1 MASLQL
7 KSNETFY
14 YSNVSNAG
22 EGPTSGAGA
31 PKGEE
36 SSERKDV
43 EMKFHSDKHVWC
55 FYNDMYKKMEVC
67 GFSPSGKTYTLK
79 RKGETLENVPAE
91 KVTPC
96 LKEHIQLDSEN
107 NIDIIQLNEPNVIEN
122 LQNRYAKNKIYTFHA
137 SLLLAINPYKQ
148 IPGLYG
154 EESMHRYLSKF
165 GKGSGR
171 GSESGSSGAHIYDI
185 GNLAYKNMVLKGKR
199 QTIVVSGHS
208 GSGKTE
214 NCKILFKYFHYMFF
228 HRSGVAAAAEAAAEG
243 GEAGVA
249 AAAAGGDATGQ
260 RIDKLIY
267 INSIIEAMS
276 NAKTIK
282 NNNSSRCGRINELL
296 FEERRRRR
304 TDETIFNHCFTNM
317 KIRILLLE
325 INRCIRH
332 NKGERNF
339 HVFYEIV
346 RGLTDAELS
355 QRGLVRDVHR
365 YRLLRCADHGE
376 DIPTGE
382 SALEEER
389 KDQKNFHHLMD
400 GLRYIQYDEGRISQ
414 FVDVVAGVIHLG
426 EIDPGGEGQEE
437 GAGEEEG
444 VGGEESNLGGSPNA
458 DSYQNACSCLGLPL
472 AELQST
478 IRFKSIHV
486 SGERIR
492 TQRSRDNAMNTLHS
506 LIKVIYKNLFCKL
519 VGDINRT
526 HLSGEESEEVM
537 NESAQVRSNHTI
549 SILDLYGFEEL
560 ASNDFEQLCIN
571 LANEKLNNYY
581 ILNEVEKEK
590 LIHREENILW
600 REVPIPN
607 YKDTI
612 LFVEKLFLSLDD
624 ITKLNSC
631 GQKKVDE
638 DFFSYLLQSERSYLE
653 KGTYGFVSSRDGS
666 YTDRRHGVRRNVFF
680 VRHYAG
686 CVAYTVSGWIGK
698 NSDRVEAEIGE
709 LIARSGNWF
718 LGGEATVGG
727 GGTMEVSGGSAVV
740 GGCSTEATASPL
752 RGDANYFLA
761 SARGVPTQE
770 SSPPTCNKN
779 ILSVSKKYIK
789 ELDKLFSN
797 MKETDLHYIRCI
809 LPNEQM
815 RRDNLK
821 RRLIYT
827 QLKQCGAIEM
837 VKIVNRGLSHK
848 VLKGEF
854 LNRCRRDVPK
864 ELQHCRDDDIAYYF
878 MRLFDEANSFKVG
891 KNYIF
896 MGSGVYTEVH
906 GYLYGDHLHQMGRH
920 HLPLMEERKKKI
932 LKEINTRRFRRS
944 VWVVQIHN
952 WLSTH
957 YRTYLQKKKRMKEK
971 ACDYMFKV
979 YLIFKTV
986 MGVKRSLGYNVGRL
1000 QRVLARKAYGGFFRR
1015 VQMRARARAL
1025 RRGNHTKWG
1034 KRPKGGTQ
1042 VGVEEGTK
1050 EDAQV
1055 GVEEGTKEDAQVG
1068 VEEGTKEGTQV
1079 GVEEGTKEGTQVGV
1093 AGGLVQKG
1101 SPPPCDGTTANG
1113 LSHTAAEIFVATP
1126 DHHHHVYSSIDWVVV
1141 FREKQVHLYR
1151 VAYAFERVC
1160 KQYLPDFG
1168 AVTLRKRL
1176 LPCGGDPPP
1185 AQLGTHTYMP
1195 LPIHCI
1201 GQHPLYKNIFIAVEG
1216 DLSVRIFS
1224 YPTLDSIKRF
1234 LRRKIHLMKR
1244 GSGDIPST
1252 YLPQLHRSRRFG
1264 GPSGGA
1270 STMGATAGES
1280 QPGDLF
1286 SEDNLNMF
1294 MHMYKDVYVLSSL
1307 GKVAGGAEVVD
1318 RGTEV
1323 VDGGAEVVDGGAEV
1337 VDGRTARNNP
1347 GECALL
1353 RRIHKEE
1360 YIEQEVCAN
1369 PSFKILKVA
1378 FLPTSLS
1385 HFVCLSYEQRGREH
1399 YLLVTLV
1406 NCCSKPTYNYTTKI
1420 RITSVIE
1427 SAQFWKFLLQ
1437 TGGDSLAGATE
1448 PVAVGRRCPGDQN
1461 EEKKKHVESYLS
1473 TLQISP
1479 ISNSLVVIHGAC
1491 LLSLVQIHHYS
1502 LGSSDVCLREYERRF
1517 LRVAF
1522 SLICFE
1528 VFSHVCEEHL
1538 GRLSPDLKHR
1548 LVVDELF
1555 GRGEKR
1561 SNIEE
1566 GSNIEERSNTQICLN
1581 GSGDSDTSAHLA
1593 GPLDEVKKQPDEA
1606 TPQEPPRQCSLYA
1619 FSPRGEIYLLTNG
1632 ERGGSSGE
1640 LFRHGPWGV
1649 RKLAVRRRSAGEG
1662 AAWEGATGEKAT
1674 EEGATEEGATEEG
1687 ATGEGA
1693 TGEGAT
1699 GGLPPPCSYY
1709 GVFSM
1714 NISHF
1719 YKQEYHKSFV
1729 TLRPSIQATIRK
1741 YARAGREP
1749 VTGVSGSSRIRS
1761 GINSMSSR
1769 MSKSLFPDVCV
1780 LREWT
1785 GSGFEGVQRECLYYS
1800 LRNGGEAMTLC
1811 RGEGRPS
1818 PPPDSTNDPTY
1829 STHAC
1834 SPLGHLDTLLLLR
1847 RDHRDGSYALE
1858 FFNVVSGKGRVV
1870 PLE

>member
-165 GKGSGR
+165 GKGSGG

-296 FEERRRRR
+296 FEERRRR

-458 DSYQNACSCLGLPL
+458 DSYQNACFCLGLPL

-727 GGTMEVSGGSAVV
+727 GGTME
-740 GGCSTEATASPL
+740 
-752 RGDANYFLA
+752 
-761 SARGVPTQE
+761 
-770 SSPPTCNKN
+770 N

-986 MGVKRSLGYNVGRL
+986 MG
-1000 QRVLARKAYGGFFRR
+1000 
-1015 VQMRARARAL
+1015 
-1025 RRGNHTKWG
+1025 
-1034 KRPKGGTQ
+1034 
-1042 VGVEEGTK
+1042 
-1050 EDAQV
+1050 
-1055 GVEEGTKEDAQVG
+1055 
-1068 VEEGTKEGTQV
+1068 
-1079 GVEEGTKEGTQVGV
+1079 
-1093 AGGLVQKG
+1093 
-1101 SPPPCDGTTANG
+1101 
-1113 LSHTAAEIFVATP
+1113 
-1126 DHHHHVYSSIDWVVV
+1126 
-1141 FREKQVHLYR
+1141 
-1151 VAYAFERVC
+1151 
-1160 KQYLPDFG
+1160 
-1168 AVTLRKRL
+1168 
-1176 LPCGGDPPP
+1176 
-1185 AQLGTHTYMP
+1185 LGTDTYMP

-1264 GPSGGA
+1264 GPS
-1270 STMGATAGES
+1270 
-1280 QPGDLF
+1280 
-1286 SEDNLNMF
+1286 
-1294 MHMYKDVYVLSSL
+1294 
-1307 GKVAGGAEVVD
+1307 
-1318 RGTEV
+1318 
-1323 VDGGAEVVDGGAEV
+1323 
-1337 VDGRTARNNP
+1337 

-1687 ATGEGA
+1687 ATEEGATGEGA

-1818 PPPDSTNDPTY
+1818 PPPDST
-1829 STHAC
+1829 
-1834 SPLGHLDTLLLLR
+1834 
-1847 RDHRDGSYALE
+1847 
-1858 FFNVVSGKGRVV
+1858 
-1870 PLE
+1870 